1 MEKQINFADIEYGN
15 RRRKTKREEF
25 LEKMESV
32 IPWGKWVEIIEPY
45 YPDGSLP
52 RMPLVSAW
60 QRLSYFCLF
69 VVSFSH
75 LPFAHYLPYQ
85 HERIGLLSEPT
96 YIINFRPVFCYGIR
110 TQDAINKFF

>member
-45 YPDGSLP
+45 
-52 RMPLVSAW
+52 
-60 QRLSYFCLF
+60 
-69 VVSFSH
+69 
-75 LPFAHYLPYQ
+75 
-85 HERIGLLSEPT
+85 
-96 YIINFRPVFCYGIR
+96 
-110 TQDAINKFF
+110 